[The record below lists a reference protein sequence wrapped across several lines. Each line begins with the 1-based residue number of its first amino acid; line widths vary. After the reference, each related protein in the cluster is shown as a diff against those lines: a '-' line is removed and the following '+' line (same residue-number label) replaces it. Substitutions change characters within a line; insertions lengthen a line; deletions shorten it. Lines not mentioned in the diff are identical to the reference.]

1 MTNKTEEVTTEVTP
15 DATPDT
21 NVQISI
27 EQICA
32 SIIKTLGSVEV
43 SLEDLVT
50 DYSNKSIA
58 VNQNEETKAL
68 TFTLADAPAPVE
80 EEAVVEETPAESE

>member
-1 MTNKTEEVTTEVTP
+1 MTNEIEQTQEQSG
-15 DATPDT
+15 D

-43 SLEDLVT
+43 AFEDLIG
-50 DYSNKSIA
+50 DYSGKNIA
-58 VNQNEETKAL
+58 VNQNEETKAIM
-68 TFTLADAPAPVE
+68 FTLVDSPAPA
-80 EEAVVEETPAESE
+80 EETQTETE

>member
-15 DATPDT
+15 DAAPDT

-68 TFTLADAPAPVE
+68 TFTLADAPAPIE

>member
-1 MTNKTEEVTTEVTP
+1 MADETTEVTP
-15 DATPDT
+15 EVTDSPEN

-32 SIIKTLGSVEV
+32 AIVKTLGSVEV
-43 SLEDLVT
+43 SLEDLLT
-50 DYSNKSIA
+50 DYSSKSIA
-58 VNQNEETKAL
+58 INQDEETKAL

-80 EEAVVEETPAESE
+80 AVEEETQAETE